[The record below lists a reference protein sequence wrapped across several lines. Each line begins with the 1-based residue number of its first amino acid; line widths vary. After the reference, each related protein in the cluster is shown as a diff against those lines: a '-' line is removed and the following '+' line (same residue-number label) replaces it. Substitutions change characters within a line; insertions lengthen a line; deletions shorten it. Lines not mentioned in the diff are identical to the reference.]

1 MNSSVDRVTIV
12 PYRGFGKNG
21 KIYISGHAFRGYGIQ
36 PPERGSVIKN
46 FIQMTRRYSLKPMG
60 GLKLS
65 LNIFNRVETI
75 HTDDNGFFR
84 AILPI
89 KANPGVYRYSV
100 SNSHNNESFSSG
112 LYVYDE
118 DSTGVL
124 SDIDDTIL
132 LSYVH
137 QKYKMLW
144 LLIAKNALTRN
155 PVPQI
160 KGILNT
166 IKTHNN
172 SISPHDFFYVSNSEW
187 NLYDFLVDFFKENDL
202 PDGVFMLQRF
212 KKNFRD
218 AVFSSQKKDDHKFD
232 SIRFILNL
240 FTEKKFIL
248 VGDNGQRDLETYARI
263 TNLFA
268 KRIKAVVIRDIGLAK
283 YRRKNKEYEQQIH
296 DLNIPVDHIS
306 SRL

>member
-1 MNSSVDRVTIV
+1 MDKITIV

-21 KIYISGHAFRGYGIQ
+21 KVYLSGHAFTGYGIK

-46 FIQMTRRYSLKPMG
+46 FIQMSRRYSLKPISH
-60 GLKLS
+60 LELELS
-65 LNIFNRVETI
+65 VFDKKETI
-75 HTDDNGFFR
+75 STDENGFFQ
-84 AILPI
+84 ITLPI
-89 KANPGVYRYSV
+89 MANPGVYEYHV
-100 SNSHNNESFSSG
+100 TNSSSGETFTSG

-118 DSTGVL
+118 ENTGVL

-166 IKTHNN
+166 IKKHNN
-172 SISPHDFFYVSNSEW
+172 AVLPNDFFYVSNSEW
-187 NLYDFLVDFFKENDL
+187 NLYDFLTDFFQENDL
-202 PDGVFMLQRF
+202 PNGVFMLQRF

-218 AVFSSQKKDDHKFD
+218 AIFSSQKKDDHKFD
-232 SIRFILNL
+232 SIRHILDL
-240 FTEKKFIL
+240 FTKKKFIL
-248 VGDNGQRDLETYARI
+248 VGDNGQRDLEIYARI
-263 TNLFA
+263 AGLYA

-283 YRRKNKEYEQQIH
+283 FRRKNKEFEQRIL
-296 DLNIPVDHIS
+296 DLNIPVEHIS
-306 SRL
+306 ARS

>member
-1 MNSSVDRVTIV
+1 MDKVKIV

-21 KIYISGHAFRGYGIQ
+21 KIYIFGHAFTGYGIK

-46 FIQMTRRYSLKPMG
+46 FIQMSRRYSLKPMSN
-60 GLKLS
+60 LKLELS
-65 LNIFNRVETI
+65 IFDGVETVF
-75 HTDDNGFFR
+75 TDKNGFFQT
-84 AILPI
+84 ILPI
-89 KANPGVYRYSV
+89 KANPGVYEYHIA
-100 SNSHNNESFSSG
+100 NSHINEIFSSW

-118 DSTGVL
+118 ESTGVL

-166 IKTHNN
+166 IKKHNN
-172 SISPHDFFYVSNSEW
+172 AVLPEDFFYVSNSEW
-187 NLYDFLVDFFKENDL
+187 NLYDFLTDFFQENDL
-202 PDGVFMLQRF
+202 PDGIFMLQRF
-212 KKNFRD
+212 KKNLRD
-218 AVFSSQKKDDHKFD
+218 AIFSSQKKDDHKFD

-248 VGDNGQRDLETYARI
+248 LGDNGQRDLETYSRI
-263 TNLFA
+263 ASVYA
-268 KRIKAVVIRDIGLAK
+268 KRIKAVVIRDIGLEK
-283 YRRKNKEYEQQIH
+283 YRRKNKEFEQKIL
-296 DLNIPVDHIS
+296 DLNIPVEHIS
-306 SRL
+306 ARS

>member
-1 MNSSVDRVTIV
+1 MDKVTIV

-21 KIYISGHAFRGYGIQ
+21 KIYVSGHAFTGYGIK

-60 GLKLS
+60 GLKLV
-65 LNIFNRVETI
+65 LNIFDNEETI
-75 HTDDNGFFR
+75 HTDENGFFHT
-84 AILPI
+84 ILPTQ
-89 KANPGVYRYSV
+89 AAPGVYQYSV
-100 SNSHNNESFSSG
+100 TNTLSGERFTSG
-112 LYVYDE
+112 LYLYDE
-118 DSTGVL
+118 ESTGVL

-144 LLIAKNALTRN
+144 LLVAKNALTRN

-166 IKTHNN
+166 IKSHN
-172 SISPHDFFYVSNSEW
+172 STVPPKDFFYVSNSEW
-187 NLYDFLVDFFKENDL
+187 NLYDFLTDFFQENDL

-240 FTEKKFIL
+240 FSEKKFIL
-248 VGDNGQRDLETYARI
+248 LGDNGQRDLETYARI
-263 TNLFA
+263 ASLYA
-268 KRIKAVVIRDIGLAK
+268 KRIKAVVIRDIGLEK
-283 YRRKNKEYEQQIH
+283 YRRKNKAFEQQIL

-306 SRL
+306 ARS

>member
-1 MNSSVDRVTIV
+1 MDKITIV

-21 KIYISGHAFRGYGIQ
+21 KVYLSGHAFTGYGIK

-46 FIQMTRRYSLKPMG
+46 FIQMSRRYSLKPMSN
-60 GLKLS
+60 LKLE
-65 LNIFNRVETI
+65 LRVLDKAETI
-75 HTDDNGFFR
+75 FTDENGFFQ
-84 AILPI
+84 ITLPI
-89 KANPGVYRYSV
+89 MANPGLYEYHVTNTLSG
-100 SNSHNNESFSSG
+100 ETFTSG

-118 DSTGVL
+118 ESTGVL

-166 IKTHNN
+166 IKKHNN
-172 SISPHDFFYVSNSEW
+172 AVLPSDFFYVSNSEW
-187 NLYDFLVDFFKENDL
+187 NLYDFLTDFFQENDL

-218 AVFSSQKKDDHKFD
+218 AIFSSQKKDDHKFE
-232 SIRFILNL
+232 SIRLILDL
-240 FTEKKFIL
+240 FTKKKFVL
-248 VGDNGQRDLETYARI
+248 VGDNGQRDLEIYARI
-263 TNLFA
+263 TGLYAN
-268 KRIKAVVIRDIGLAK
+268 RIKAVVIRDIGLAK
-283 YRRKNKEYEQQIH
+283 YRRKNNEFEQRIL
-296 DLNIPVDHIS
+296 DLNIPVEHIS
-306 SRL
+306 ARS